1 MRRAGPVLAETHR
14 WSSVVIGMR
23 RPWQSLRFLLPPL
36 EKAPLLTRL
45 SIQQNEEAPHE
56 PPDGLDYVIP
66 DYPKL
71 RVLDISAV
79 CVAPTGVGTTRLQE
93 LEVKAKLSDSNAWAA
108 LSSFLNRNPALRRV
122 KADLRIAEAQDD
134 HPPPVSSSMPI
145 SLPSLTALEVRI
157 PSTASVVTFL
167 QTLNTPEL
175 SQLSIK
181 PRTHE
186 LRPKVDFTGLIW
198 TCVEKFNSLKEI
210 VLDRYDWESYR
221 VIREDVKIHGLEEI
235 GIVIIVG
242 GIGGDRVC

>member
-1 MRRAGPVLAETHR
+1 MADLSHNDLNLTPSDNMIHGARSEQPSEQAKNIFSRLPNELFSIIFSHLLSASDVPLMNHRAPALLIPVCRRFRDLVYCSPDLWTAWKAYRCDNVSLERPVFMRRAGPVLAETHR

-108 LSSFLNRNPALRRV
+108 LSSFLNRNPAL
-122 KADLRIAEAQDD
+122 
-134 HPPPVSSSMPI
+134 
-145 SLPSLTALEVRI
+145 
-157 PSTASVVTFL
+157 
-167 QTLNTPEL
+167 
-175 SQLSIK
+175 
-181 PRTHE
+181 
-186 LRPKVDFTGLIW
+186 
-198 TCVEKFNSLKEI
+198 
-210 VLDRYDWESYR
+210 
-221 VIREDVKIHGLEEI
+221 
-235 GIVIIVG
+235 
-242 GIGGDRVC
+242 